1 MPNINIWLKF
11 CLVKIFPKMLKNNF
25 FKFNTLITFV
35 LLTSLKFILYLP
47 AEIDEEIEKTSKHIL
62 PIFVP

>member
-1 MPNINIWLKF
+1 
-11 CLVKIFPKMLKNNF
+11 MLKNNF